1 MDLVQMVSYMSLLE
15 VKQKVRICTSK
26 ISYRFILILKI
37 INLYLNFAVA
47 SGPKEIRNAFLN
59 TFKGLKQRVIL
70 KWGEEGQRPA
80 DIPPNVFIVSWIPQ
94 QSVLGKF

>member
-1 MDLVQMVSYMSLLE
+1 MVSYMSLLE